1 MPLQEVI
8 IQTRQALQAAVVTN
22 YKLVEAHPP
31 LQHFQL
37 ANDIWI
43 TELDYHLAEEVMDCC
58 EPRVFGMPKPVRQ
71 SPQLYAFVRLNC
83 AEGSIWD
90 WHPDQQLEQSV
101 ALSRLVHPTSIPLS
115 LHAKISVDSNAKL
128 LELIPIETALHGAWI
143 ADPDGR
149 DWLTEDDA
157 RQLRDLAA
165 RLPLSVPKRVSRAL
179 WYFEMAARNYFADI
193 RWTLVATGLEAL
205 VHTDKERSTYQ
216 FKTRTSKLADFLK
229 MTKFTSDAA
238 LSFYDLRSQLS
249 HGQGL
254 GTLAVAQQELYR
266 EGEDVLRAI
275 LLRAILDASF
285 ASTFADSAS
294 IVLNWAT

>member
-1 MPLQEVI
+1 ME
-8 IQTRQALQAAVVTN
+8 TG
-22 YKLVEAHPP
+22 VEGG
-31 LQHFQL
+31 
-37 ANDIWI
+37 WI
-43 TELDYHLAEEVMDCC
+43 
-58 EPRVFGMPKPVRQ
+58 G
-71 SPQLYAFVRLNC
+71 
-83 AEGSIWD
+83 
-90 WHPDQQLEQSV
+90 
-101 ALSRLVHPTSIPLS
+101 
-115 LHAKISVDSNAKL
+115 
-128 LELIPIETALHGAWI
+128 
-143 ADPDGR
+143 DPDGR
-149 DWLTEDDA
+149 DWLAEGDA
-157 RQLRDLAA
+157 RQLRDLVA
-165 RLPLSVPKRVSRAL
+165 RLPLSVPKKVSRAL
-179 WYFEMAARNYFADI
+179 WYVEMAARNYFADI
-193 RWTLVATGLEAL
+193 RWKLVAPGLEAL